1 MWESPIKQAKRSL
14 KSVTNHQVFTEEA
27 LVTILCEIKSI
38 LNQRPMTTISNDC
51 KDFEVLTP
59 SHFLIGAFSSNLT
72 PGIFNN
78 SESTIR
84 NDGEMFK
91 QL

>member
-1 MWESPIKQAKRSL
+1 
-14 KSVTNHQVFTEEA
+14 
-27 LVTILCEIKSI
+27 
-38 LNQRPMTTISNDC
+38 MTTISDDC

-59 SHFLIGAFSSNLT
+59 SRFLIGAFSSNLT